1 MCNKQSDGKW
11 SRREEGKRR
20 QQHID
25 DGAMNRETI
34 DLLVATV
41 VH

>member
-1 MCNKQSDGKW
+1 MLCVTSNQMVNG
-11 SRREEGKRR
+11 REGKRR